1 MSTYEN
7 DLRLEEIGTGERS
20 GTWGTA
26 TNTNLELIA
35 NALSYSVTGEAIA
48 NASTH
53 TITMQDGVADEARS
67 FYLKCTGGGQAC
79 TVTLAPNTLSKVWM
93 IENTTSYTLT
103 FSQGSGANV
112 AVLAGQV
119 KMIATD
125 GAGSGGAVFDLMQDL
140 AVPDLFVDDDL
151 TLQSDA
157 AVLGFGA
164 DKDVTLT
171 HVADTGLLLNAAM
184 KVQFRDAAISV
195 SSSADATLDLAADG
209 DINLTAGV
217 DINIPANVGL
227 TFGDDGEKIEGD
239 GTDLTI
245 AGNNINLTAVADVNI
260 PSGVGLT
267 FATAEK
273 IESDGTDLSITV
285 GSGGDINIPADI
297 GLTFGDDGEKIEGDG
312 TDLTISGNNINL
324 TAVADVVIPAN
335 VGITFGSGEK
345 IEGNNTDITITSGAD
360 INLTATAD
368 INVPSGVGITFGDD
382 GEKIEGDGTDLTIT
396 GNNINLTA
404 TADVVIPANVGIT
417 FGTGEKIEGDST
429 DLTITSGA
437 KINLTAT
444 SDVVVPA
451 NVGITFGTGEKIEGD
466 NTDLTITS
474 GAKINLAATSD
485 VHLANDIGMV
495 FGDAGE
501 KIEGNGTDLTINS
514 SNDLHLTATTDINIP
529 ANVGLTFGDDG
540 EKIEGDGTNLAINS
554 SGDVN
559 ITATTVDLNGN
570 LEVSG
575 TITLGSGAVI
585 SEAELELL
593 DDVTAGT
600 AIASKVVTT
609 DANIDTTGQRNLTIT
624 GELDAATGDFS
635 GNVDIDGD
643 LLVGDDLTLDSD
655 AAVLGFGADTDV
667 TLTHV
672 ADTGLLLN
680 STMAIQF
687 NDASQFINAPSAT
700 VLDINATDE
709 IELNATLVDVNAN
722 LDVSGTVTATGTSVF
737 ASLDIS
743 GDIDV
748 DGTTNLDAVDIDGA
762 VDMASTLQVDGVL
775 TTTAATVFNGGFV
788 SNANSTVNPT
798 GGVITLGANGH
809 ITSKQSLDVATAGG
823 RFIGQS
829 NRGELGNIG
838 IEQTANSTDGGYI
851 RFSTAPSGSTTSAE
865 HMRIQN
871 NGSVG
876 INVDNPNSFNSGAY
890 NLVVGDPSVSSQG
903 MTIAADEN
911 STMYFADGTSGAEAY
926 MGSIIY
932 NHANNNMTFR
942 TNGFNSALVIASDQ
956 SVSTP
961 TAGTSNVRLGVNAGN
976 AISSGTNYN
985 VLIGDEA
992 GTDLDGGDNNVAVGY
1007 AALYQEDGHGKNVA
1021 VGKNAL
1027 YTLNAGADGL
1037 NVAVGFEAGVLINTG
1052 VKNTLIGGL
1061 AGDAMTTGFNNTVI
1075 GYDAMGANTA
1085 SGAHVAIGYESLKV
1099 FNSTVNASHFNTAVG
1114 VQSGLS
1120 LATGIQN
1127 TMLGGLAGAYA
1138 TTTDGS
1144 TFVGYKAAQGID
1156 GTKLTGNLNTVVGF
1170 QAGLIMQGSCTE
1182 NTILGAYAADN
1193 LTVGNANTFLGT
1205 YTATDGTVTGDNN
1218 TAVGHAAG
1226 ASLTS
1231 GSNNLFLG
1239 HDAGKSGSPGGNIAS
1254 GSNEMVLG
1262 DENITNAYIQVD
1274 WSVSSDQRD
1283 KTDFTALDLGLDFVK
1298 ALAPVT
1304 YKWDKRSKYGD
1315 KNADDY
1321 DLDNLTPDGTH
1332 KEDWLD
1338 IGFKAQE
1345 VEALEKAAGYKI
1357 SDKTNLVTSLSD
1369 DGKQY
1374 GMQYSKFVPILVKAI
1389 QEQNALIEALTARVA
1404 TLEG

>member
-227 TFGDDGEKIEGD
+227 TFGNDAEKIEGD

-297 GLTFGDDGEKIEGDG
+297 GL
-312 TDLTISGNNINL
+312 
-324 TAVADVVIPAN
+324 
-335 VGITFGSGEK
+335 
-345 IEGNNTDITITSGAD
+345 
-360 INLTATAD
+360 
-368 INVPSGVGITFGDD
+368 TFGDD

-501 KIEGNGTDLTINS
+501 KIEG
-514 SNDLHLTATTDINIP
+514 
-529 ANVGLTFGDDG
+529 
-540 EKIEGDGTNLAINS
+540 DGTNLAINS

-559 ITATTVDLNGN
+559 ITATTVDLDGN

-585 SEAELELL
+585 SEAELEML
-593 DDVTAGT
+593 DGITAGTVAASKAVVVDANKDAASFRNLTSTGAVTAGSFVIGSADINENDLEAIDGIT
-600 AIASKVVTT
+600 AGTVAASKAMVV
-609 DANIDTTGQRNLTIT
+609 DTNKDITGGRNLTIT

-680 STMAIQF
+680 AAMVVQFRDSAI
-687 NDASQFINAPSAT
+687 NIGSPADGD
-700 VLDINATDE
+700 LDINADDE
-709 IELNATLVDVNAN
+709 IELNSTLIDINGNVDISGTLAVTGDVTLSNDLKLAHDGAVLGFGADNEVTLTHVHNEGLIFNSSNTFNFRNSNSKIQSSTDGQLDLIATGEVEITAPTIQLDASTVVDLNGN
-722 LDVSGTVTATGTSVF
+722 LDVSGTALVT
-737 ASLDIS
+737 
-743 GDIDV
+743 
-748 DGTTNLDAVDIDGA
+748 
-762 VDMASTLQVDGVL
+762 GVL
-775 TTTAATVFNGGFV
+775 TTTAATVFNGGFAAV
-788 SNANSTVNPT
+788 QESTVIVADGEADNAYAFQIKNEEATDDRSYGLLIHAGSTATDRALAINTHDGAAGLFYVQGNGQVLFTDGSASLPSITNNGDTNTGMLFPAADTIGIST
-798 GGVITLGANGH
+798 GGTTRATING
-809 ITSKQSLDVATAGG
+809 
-823 RFIGQS
+823 
-829 NRGELGNIG
+829 
-838 IEQTANSTDGGYI
+838 
-851 RFSTAPSGSTTSAE
+851 
-865 HMRIQN
+865 

-876 INVDNPNSFNSGAY
+876 IGVADGDVTGDGTAARTYAAIIGTGNRGILNLGTTAVNGADVGSLNFTNGANNIGGISVDTTSGVQNAGPMTISSTAT
-890 NLVVGDPSVSSQG
+890 LALDVVGDITLDSDTGVIDFDDNGSNFG
-903 MTIAADEN
+903 RIEN
-911 STMYFADGTSGAEAY
+911 SSSDFKFESRVPDKNIVFVGNDGGVGRTALTLNMAEGGRAEFTQSQSSTGVQIINSAHDSILQITASASNKNSIIQFADGADGDAGFIDYDHSNNQMTFSGNAATNQFVMMETKGFFVQSTHENFINGNLDLSLQRGRTFTRAGQMSDDHQSRIFVGSY
-926 MGSIIY
+926 TYHGGSIEYQIREDGGSQNVLGGGVIY
-932 NHANNNMTFR
+932 YSARETAANATI
-942 TNGFNSALVIASDQ
+942 V
-956 SVSTP
+956 
-961 TAGTSNVRLGVNAGN
+961 
-976 AISSGTNYN
+976 GTN
-985 VLIGDEA
+985 IG
-992 GTDLDGGDNNVAVGY
+992 TKIVVT
-1007 AALYQEDGHGKNVA
+1007 ED
-1021 VGKNAL
+1021 
-1027 YTLNAGADGL
+1027 
-1037 NVAVGFEAGVLINTG
+1037 
-1052 VKNTLIGGL
+1052 
-1061 AGDAMTTGFNNTVI
+1061 
-1075 GYDAMGANTA
+1075 A
-1085 SGAHVAIGYESLKV
+1085 SGATTVDNKFTFMLRATNGDSHISISNRVG
-1099 FNSTVNASHFNTAVG
+1099 STVFMALRFNI
-1114 VQSGLS
+1114 L
-1120 LATGIQN
+1120 
-1127 TMLGGLAGAYA
+1127 Y
-1138 TTTDGS
+1138 
-1144 TFVGYKAAQGID
+1144 QG
-1156 GTKLTGNLNTVVGF
+1156 
-1170 QAGLIMQGSCTE
+1170 
-1182 NTILGAYAADN
+1182 
-1193 LTVGNANTFLGT
+1193 
-1205 YTATDGTVTGDNN
+1205 
-1218 TAVGHAAG
+1218 
-1226 ASLTS
+1226 
-1231 GSNNLFLG
+1231 
-1239 HDAGKSGSPGGNIAS
+1239 
-1254 GSNEMVLG
+1254 
-1262 DENITNAYIQVD
+1262 
-1274 WSVSSDQRD
+1274 
-1283 KTDFTALDLGLDFVK
+1283 
-1298 ALAPVT
+1298 
-1304 YKWDKRSKYGD
+1304 
-1315 KNADDY
+1315 
-1321 DLDNLTPDGTH
+1321 
-1332 KEDWLD
+1332 
-1338 IGFKAQE
+1338 
-1345 VEALEKAAGYKI
+1345 
-1357 SDKTNLVTSLSD
+1357 
-1369 DGKQY
+1369 
-1374 GMQYSKFVPILVKAI
+1374 
-1389 QEQNALIEALTARVA
+1389 
-1404 TLEG
+1404 